1 MVASFGAGEA
11 GEWVGEWLRTTM
23 CCGHS
28 GEEGALKCLQDAG
41 FNIRRSLVEQ
51 QDDEDAAFLWIQA
64 AKRID
69 LDKAGFPP

>member
-1 MVASFGAGEA
+1 
-11 GEWVGEWLRTTM
+11 M